1 MNDTP
6 CLEVRGVSKTFH
18 DGARPVVALEDV
30 SFAAYPGEFITIIGP
45 SGSGKSTLF
54 NLITGLTAPDSGEI
68 VIEGEAVR
76 RQDAGRVGY
85 MPQRD
90 LLLPWRTV
98 LNNVILGPE
107 IDGRSKRAAR
117 QQARDLMPLFGLDGF
132 ENAFPDTL
140 SGGMR
145 QRAALLRTFLTGR
158 DVLLL
163 DEPFGALDALT
174 RRELQRWLL
183 GVWRASARRSCSSRT
198 TWKRRSIL
206 ADRVLV
212 FSARPGRIT
221 KELRVDLPRPRETV
235 SLLSE
240 DLRRLEADLL
250 AALEAGNGHAEHDRK
265 DYLVPFL
272 LWFVV
277 FAVND
282 GARPK
287 DCAAPRSK
295 ENSSACDLPVLLA

>member
-1 MNDTP
+1 MSDFIP
-6 CLEVRGVSKTFH
+6 CLEVRGVSKTFR
-18 DGARPVVALEDV
+18 DGGRPVVALDNV

-54 NLITGLTAPDSGEI
+54 NLITGLTPSDSGEI
-68 VIEGEAVR
+68 EIACETANS
-76 RQDAGRVGY
+76 GRAHRGRVGQVGY

-107 IDGRSKRAAR
+107 IDGRSKREAR
-117 QQARDLMPLFGLDGF
+117 HKARELLPLFGLDGF
-132 ENAFPDTL
+132 EHVYPETL

-183 GVWRASARRSCSSRT
+183 GVWARFRKT
-198 TWKRRSIL
+198 ILFITHDVEEAVFL

-221 KELRVDLPRPRETV
+221 RELRVDLPRPRESV

-250 AALEAGNGHAEHDRK
+250 AALEAGNR
-265 DYLVPFL
+265 
-272 LWFVV
+272 
-277 FAVND
+277 
-282 GARPK
+282 GAP
-287 DCAAPRSK
+287 
-295 ENSSACDLPVLLA
+295 